1 MPLPATDVME
11 TQESQ
16 SGVTATAEPPAN
28 ISPTNTAM
36 DTPSNS
42 ASADATLGPLLT
54 DSVFEPWYSSF
65 RRQVKELM
73 GKQRPL
79 PVYRGKPLLRGDD
92 EVGLA
97 KLVIP
102 TVHEGWFQS
111 LPRQIREAKAA
122 KNLRPLRL
130 TSKPLAVKS
139 IWGAYDYKRQGVSAS
154 AVSHV
159 LIVAVA
165 FLLSAA
171 NPLQPI
177 MGDSINLVLDFDVS
191 PYLAELRNPPAGK
204 DSGGGGGGGQ
214 NSPLPQS
221 KGRLPRFD
229 SKQLAPP
236 TPIIKNP
243 DPKLSVEP
251 TVIVQEYAQAPK
263 IDMNMFGDPFGKIGP
278 PSSGPGSGGG
288 IGSGRGTGVGS
299 GRGAGVGPGS
309 GGGIG
314 GGVFR
319 IGGGV
324 SAPRLTYKVEPEYS
338 EEARKAKYQGTVVL
352 AIEVWQDGKAH
363 NIRVVRSL
371 GLGLDKQAIEAV
383 QQWRFVPGK
392 KDNVPVRVRANVEV
406 NFRLL

>member
-1 MPLPATDVME
+1 M
-11 TQESQ
+11 
-16 SGVTATAEPPAN
+16 VTA
-28 ISPTNTAM
+28 
-36 DTPSNS
+36 SNS
-42 ASADATLGPLLT
+42 ASADVQLGTLLT

-65 RRQVKELM
+65 RRQVKELL
-73 GKQRPL
+73 GKQQPL
-79 PVYRGKPLLRGDD
+79 PVYRGKPLMRGDD
-92 EVGLA
+92 EVWLA
-97 KLVIP
+97 KLVTP
-102 TVHEGWFQS
+102 TLHEGWFQS
-111 LPRQIREAKAA
+111 LPRQIRAARKAR
-122 KNLRPLRL
+122 NLPPLKL

-139 IWGAYDYKRQGVSAS
+139 IWGAYDYKRESVSAS
-154 AVSHV
+154 AVGHV
-159 LIVAVA
+159 LIVTVA
-165 FLLSAA
+165 FLISAA
-171 NPLQPI
+171 NPLQQI
-177 MGDSINLVLDFDVS
+177 TGNSINLVLDFDIS
-191 PYLAELRNPPAGK
+191 PYMLELRNQPAGK

-221 KGRLPRFD
+221 KGKLPRFD
-229 SKQLAPP
+229 SRQLAPP
-236 TPIIKNP
+236 TPIIRNP

-251 TVIVQEYAQAPK
+251 TVIVQQYAQAPT
-263 IDMNMFGDPFGKIGP
+263 IDMNIFGDPFGKIGP
-278 PSSGPGSGGG
+278 PSAGPGSGGG

-324 SAPRLTYKVEPEYS
+324 SPPRLTYKVEPEYS

-363 NIRVVRSL
+363 NIRVIRSL
-371 GLGLDKQAIEAV
+371 GLGLDKQAIDAV

>member
-1 MPLPATDVME
+1 M
-11 TQESQ
+11 
-16 SGVTATAEPPAN
+16 VTA
-28 ISPTNTAM
+28 
-36 DTPSNS
+36 SNS
-42 ASADATLGPLLT
+42 ASADVQLGTLLT

-65 RRQVKELM
+65 RRQVKELL
-73 GKQRPL
+73 GKQQPL
-79 PVYRGKPLLRGDD
+79 PVYRGKPLMRGDD
-92 EVGLA
+92 EVWLA

-102 TVHEGWFQS
+102 TLHEGWFQS
-111 LPRQIREAKAA
+111 LPRQIRAARKA
-122 KNLRPLRL
+122 KNLPPLKL

-139 IWGAYDYKRQGVSAS
+139 IWGAYDYKRESVSAS
-154 AVSHV
+154 AVGHV
-159 LIVAVA
+159 LIVTVA
-165 FLLSAA
+165 FLISAA
-171 NPLQPI
+171 NPLQQI
-177 MGDSINLVLDFDVS
+177 TGNSINLVLDFDIS
-191 PYLAELRNPPAGK
+191 PYMLELRNQPAGK

-221 KGRLPRFD
+221 KGKLPRFD
-229 SKQLAPP
+229 SRQLAPP
-236 TPIIKNP
+236 TPIIRNP

-251 TVIVQEYAQAPK
+251 TVIVQQYAQAPT
-263 IDMNMFGDPFGKIGP
+263 IDMNIFGDPFGKIGP
-278 PSSGPGSGGG
+278 PSAGPGSGGG

-324 SAPRLTYKVEPEYS
+324 SPPRLTYKVEPEYS

-363 NIRVVRSL
+363 NIRVIRSL
-371 GLGLDKQAIEAV
+371 GLGLDKQAIDAV